1 METKSKRFSFAGL
14 TSLTRSFS
22 FSGTSAKPVLAEEPP
37 AVDVESV
44 KRTAE
49 ADRRTTEVDRRPLE
63 IDRRKLRDKKS
74 QSLFI
79 RSFRSPTKAGVVKE
93 DKSKT
98 QYDPAEAA
106 QTNSSD
112 VRSSIR
118 RSLSAVVYA
127 SPHLNSRHEKD
138 SPRMSGLVPVL
149 VTPGMSDSHGG
160 IVMDDPK
167 QHLVEAEIKLP
178 KRKTM
183 EYDNTLVLMPDN
195 RDTALTIVWQG
206 YGYTINSS
214 AATSLTT
221 HILGSDPWTDR
232 DKTQE
237 ALEGRFEGEVWT
249 SYRGLIHPL
258 HLFTPLPNS
267 DASQD
272 KGAWEGLSVTEL
284 RQYYDNYGSM
294 MLKIREARMAE
305 QQRYYHDLQ
314 LKGHVEDDWMIPEVS
329 QPETNITE

>member
-14 TSLTRSFS
+14 TSLTRSFT
-22 FSGTSAKPVLAEEPP
+22 FSGTSAKPVVAEQPVV
-37 AVDVESV
+37 VDI
-44 KRTAE
+44 E
-49 ADRRTTEVDRRPLE
+49 ATRRTTEAERRPLE

-74 QSLFI
+74 QSLFVK
-79 RSFRSPTKAGVVKE
+79 SFRTPKGAIKE
-93 DKSKT
+93 DKAKT
-98 QYDPAEAA
+98 QYDPAEAV
-106 QTNSSD
+106 QTNSSE

-127 SPHLNSRHEKD
+127 SPHLNSRHEKNA
-138 SPRMSGLVPVL
+138 PRMSGLVPVL
-149 VTPGMSDSHGG
+149 VTPEMSDSHGG
-160 IVMDDPK
+160 IVMDDPDK
-167 QHLVEAEIKLP
+167 PASEPEIKKP
-178 KRKTM
+178 KKKTM

-206 YGYTINSS
+206 YGYTIAST

-237 ALEGRFEGEVWT
+237 ALEGRFEGEIWT

-258 HLFTPLPNS
+258 HLFKPLEDS
-267 DASQD
+267 EE

-284 RQYYDNYGSM
+284 RQYFDNYGSM

-305 QQRYYHDLQ
+305 QQKDY
-314 LKGHVEDDWMIPEVS
+314 HVEFKNLAEEERIIPTN
-329 QPETNITE
+329 QPETGVTV